1 MTTRERLRDRARR
14 GLGVARRQW
23 RGALAAGL
31 LLAGGCRESTGALSA
46 DQERRFAEEIVVRRA
61 DDVLFRWTRDPGGRR
76 ERREDRL
83 ASIVVT
89 KASVLVHKNAKVGL
103 EITPRSRRE
112 YAVERAGERVR
123 IRAGRGQ
130 SEEIWSF
137 VPADDP
143 AGWVADIRAVLR
155 ART

>member
-1 MTTRERLRDRARR
+1 MSGPGVLRRRWRA
-14 GLGVARRQW
+14 AFT
-23 RGALAAGL
+23 AGL

-46 DQERRFAEEIVVRRA
+46 EQERRFAGETVVRRA
-61 DDVLFRWTRDPGGRR
+61 EDVVFRWTRDPGGRR

-89 KASVLVHKNAKVGL
+89 KASLLVHKNAKVGL

-112 YAVERAGERVR
+112 YSVERAGDRVR

-143 AGWVADIRAVLR
+143 EGWVADIRSVIR
-155 ART
+155 GRS

>member
-1 MTTRERLRDRARR
+1 MATAGHLVTA
-14 GLGVARRQW
+14 W
-23 RGALAAGL
+23 RPL
-31 LLAGGCRESTGALSA
+31 LLAAMLAGSACRETSGALSPE
-46 DQERRFAEEIVVRRA
+46 QERRLAAETVVRRA
-61 DDVLFRWTRDPGGRR
+61 DDLVFRYTRDPGGRR

-89 KASVLVHKNAKVGL
+89 RASLLVHKNAKVGI

-130 SEEIWSF
+130 SEEVWSF
-137 VPADDP
+137 VPPDDA
-143 AGWVADIRAVLR
+143 AGWVSDIRAVIR
-155 ART
+155 GAD